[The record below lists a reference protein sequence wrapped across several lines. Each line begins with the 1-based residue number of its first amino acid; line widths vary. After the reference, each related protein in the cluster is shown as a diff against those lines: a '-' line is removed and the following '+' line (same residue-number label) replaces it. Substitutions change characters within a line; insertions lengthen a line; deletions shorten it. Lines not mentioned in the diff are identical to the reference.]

1 MENSLHRQL
10 KALYA
15 GEAAACEVVLGGYRI
30 DAIAK
35 GRLFEIQCASLAAI
49 RPKIRDLLASH
60 KITVV
65 KPLAAR
71 KLLIRRA
78 TKDGPI
84 VTQRLSPRRESMAD
98 LFADM
103 VHFVDVFPHPNLIIE
118 VLLTEQEEHRLT
130 RPVTRRRRK
139 DFDVI
144 DRFLAGVG
152 EKQRLKSAA
161 DLFRLLPAV
170 PESPFS
176 TADLA
181 LTAGIPR
188 WLAQKA
194 AYCLRKSGA
203 VQIDGK
209 KGNAILYRR
218 SSVTAKT
225 SKSA

>member
-1 MENSLHRQL
+1 M

-49 RPKIRDLLASH
+49 RPKIRDLLANH

-71 KLLIRRA
+71 KMLFRRA

-84 VTQRLSPRRESMAD
+84 VSQRLSPRRESMAD

-103 VHFVDVFPHPNLIIE
+103 VHFVDVFPHPNLVIE

-139 DFDVI
+139 DFDVM
-144 DRFLAGVG
+144 DRLLASVG

-170 PESPFS
+170 PDSPFT

-194 AYCLRKSGA
+194 AYCLRKTGA

-218 SSVTAKT
+218 PASRR
-225 SKSA
+225 KSA